1 MIETNIY
8 RVKFYN
14 LKNSTGD
21 FNIISDQTASKL
33 WLPNFTMWETSR
45 YNMVE
50 DKSFRLII
58 AKQTKEEY

>member
-1 MIETNIY
+1 M
-8 RVKFYN
+8 
-14 LKNSTGD
+14 NSTGD
-21 FNIISDQTASKL
+21 LNIISDLTSRKL

-50 DKSFRLII
+50 DKSFRLIV